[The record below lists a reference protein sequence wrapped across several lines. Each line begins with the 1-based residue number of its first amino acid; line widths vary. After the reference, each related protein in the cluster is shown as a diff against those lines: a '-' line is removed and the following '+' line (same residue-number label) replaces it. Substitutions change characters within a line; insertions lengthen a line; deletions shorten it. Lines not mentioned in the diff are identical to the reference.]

1 MKPGR
6 YAANAASHRA
16 NYLSST
22 FSRPLVQADH
32 LYISSTRA
40 TRKDLWDRC
49 AWLCACAFQ
58 VELMEC
64 LIAAYA
70 RLMFV
75 DGVFQADPHPG
86 NLLLT
91 KVRHLT
97 ACWILIDF
105 FSFRVVCTDL
115 LVAVTIG
122 QLGACVAGLRSNQVP
137 SYSWYIVCTPK
148 AFCRPLWLCLQ

>member
-1 MKPGR
+1 MQDLWNR
-6 YAANAASHRA
+6 YAYMRGCIL
-16 NYLSST
+16 LS
-22 FSRPLVQADH
+22 
-32 LYISSTRA
+32 
-40 TRKDLWDRC
+40 
-49 AWLCACAFQ
+49 CACAIQ

-97 ACWILIDF
+97 ACFDSDWLAIQ
-105 FSFRVVCTDL
+105 SS
-115 LVAVTIG
+115 
-122 QLGACVAGLRSNQVP
+122 LR
-137 SYSWYIVCTPK
+137 C
-148 AFCRPLWLCLQ
+148 